1 MDAVLVQCKVHALLL
16 EVNYNII
23 PPSFYL
29 IILPLGGKPQYY
41 PIWPPKHKDLNE
53 TRLNYDIF
61 KLPIRTIE
69 GYWDIIEKLQ
79 AVKDSPSQTKIIVRE
94 TGVSALPICAASP
107 AFSHPFFFPLDP
119 FHLFYENCMPH
130 FWVTWIYESVEGEKV
145 HMTKDMAS
153 KLGEL
158 VAKAMATLP
167 PSFCGLVRDPLLK
180 WQSQYKIFEWMA
192 LLHWYIVPITWE
204 LGFNTEVVKNFALF
218 SNVIE
223 YTMTMVPRTEQDLAM
238 LYQKIAL
245 FLKGFES
252 LYVGNDASKI
262 SRCRLC
268 VFQLIHIPHHISYNG
283 SIRFGSQATCERAIG
298 DIGHGIRS
306 KKSPFSN
313 IVSYKEDKQSARL
326 LHLIYPTIFST
337 SKTRV
342 PRTSPFKRFPI
353 TQKQK
358 REDDDIK
365 AHIKAIQDYIGVE
378 ADPSLQIVRWG
389 KCPLYNNVT
398 LTSQLSD
405 LSKKSNLRTS
415 RYFEAHSGHEPQE
428 RDQPVDDTEV
438 GVEMTKPIFGEAL
451 AFYTTQSAKADFSL
465 VVYHPLTECHK
476 LFGRWYGKW
485 SSALYVLEISA
496 IISLVGIW
504 THNDRVHI
512 LRRHPGLAL
521 LRLEECGIS
530 EDSEDPLIDVE

>member
-1 MDAVLVQCKVHALLL
+1 M
-16 EVNYNII
+16 
-23 PPSFYL
+23 
-29 IILPLGGKPQYY
+29 PLGAKPQYY
-41 PIWPPKHKDLNE
+41 PISPPKQTGFNE
-53 TRLNYDIF
+53 NRPDYDIF
-61 KLPIRTIE
+61 NLPIRTIE
-69 GYWDIIEKLQ
+69 DYWKVIERLE
-79 AVKDSPSQTKIIVRE
+79 AVKDNQSQTKIVVRE

-130 FWVTWIYESVEGEKV
+130 FWDLWIFQSVEGEKI
-145 HMTKDMAS
+145 HMKKDMAS
-153 KLGEL
+153 KLGEM

-167 PSFCGLVRDPLLK
+167 PSFCGLVRDPFLK
-180 WQSQYKIFEWMA
+180 WQSQYKIYEWMA
-192 LLHWYIVPITWE
+192 LLHWYIVPIAWE
-204 LGFNTEVVKNFALF
+204 LGFNSEVVKNFALF

-245 FLKGFES
+245 FLRGFES

-268 VFQLIHIPHHISYNG
+268 VFQLIHIPYHISYNG

-313 IVSYKEDKQSARL
+313 IVTYKEDKQGARL

-337 SKTRV
+337 PKTRV
-342 PRTSPFKRFPI
+342 PRTSPFKKFPI
-353 TQKQK
+353 TQKQR
-358 REDDDIK
+358 REDDNIK
-365 AHIKAIQDYIGVE
+365 AHINAIQDYIGVE
-378 ADPSLQIVRWG
+378 ADPSLQVVRWG
-389 KCPLYNNVT
+389 KCPLYNNIT

-405 LSKKSNLRTS
+405 LSKKSTLRTS
-415 RYFEAHSGHEPQE
+415 RYFEVRPGHELQE
-428 RDQPVDDTEV
+428 RDQPVDETEV
-438 GVEMTKPIFGEAL
+438 EVEMTKPIFGEAL
-451 AFYTTQSAKADFSL
+451 AFYTTQSAEADFSL
-465 VVYHPLTECHK
+465 VVYHPLIECHK

-485 SSALYVLEISA
+485 SSALHVLKISA

-504 THNDRVHI
+504 THNDHVHV

-521 LRLEECGIS
+521 LRLDECGIS
-530 EDSEDPLIDVE
+530 EESEDPSIDVE